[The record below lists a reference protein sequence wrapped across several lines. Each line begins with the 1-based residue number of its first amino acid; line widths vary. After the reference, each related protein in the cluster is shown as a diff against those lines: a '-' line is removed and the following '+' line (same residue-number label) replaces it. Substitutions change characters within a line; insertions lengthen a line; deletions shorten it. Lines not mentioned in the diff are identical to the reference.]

1 MSMLDAFLNKG
12 FKGSKCK
19 TLLKLTIPRIK
30 LLRNRREHQLKQM
43 RRDIAKLLEAG
54 QEATARIRVEHIIRE
69 ENMMAAQEIIELFCE
84 LISVRLPI
92 IESQRECP
100 LDLKEAISSIC
111 FAAPRCADL
120 PELLQVQLAF
130 ASKYGKE
137 FVGAASELLPD
148 CGVNRQLVELL
159 SVRAP
164 SPEKK
169 LKLLKDIAEEHEI
182 DWDPAP
188 SETELFK
195 SPEDLLVGINFVAV
209 YVIKLINLNGPT
221 QFVSGSKVPLPKES
235 EEILQSTSTHAIYE
249 HSESEEDFDEL
260 EFPEVPKMPLRPGAG
275 PEMASLQPSA
285 PHPEPYTSP
294 TSVDPGNTFHAA
306 EDESLQS
313 SASPEMGKQFVPFIV
328 PGLTQSAPPVEPP
341 SLSST
346 SIESTNPSTYL
357 ETSKQFV
364 PFIAPAAITKSSPSI
379 GLPSM
384 SPESRPIWESRESSQ
399 LSNPRRTKSDA
410 NVDLKDVLAA
420 AKAAAESAERAAAAA
435 RAAASLTE
443 LRIYELCKNKSDS
456 DTEYDVPGFDMST
469 EKPSHASYSNL
480 STEMGKL
487 HLDDN
492 PFGDDDTYNN
502 PTENGS
508 SYGTQGVTG
517 LNTSTPSDNFLKPE
531 LPTRQPERIPSMDD
545 ESVFTYPNLFSSQ
558 GSDMK

>member
-12 FKGSKCK
+12 FKASKCK

-30 LLRNRREHQLKQM
+30 LLRNRRELQLKQM
-43 RRDIAKLLEAG
+43 RRDIAKLLESG

-69 ENMMAAQEIIELFCE
+69 ENMLAAQEIIELFCE

-130 ASKYGKE
+130 VSKYGKE
-137 FVGAASELLPD
+137 FVAAASELMPD

-164 SPEKK
+164 SAEKK

-195 SPEDLLVGINFVAV
+195 SHEDL
-209 YVIKLINLNGPT
+209 LNGPT
-221 QFVSGSKVPLPKES
+221 QFVSGSKVPLPKEN
-235 EEILQSTSTHAIYE
+235 EEILQSTSTHAVYE

-260 EFPEVPKMPLRPGAG
+260 EFPEVPKMPLRPNAG
-275 PEMASLQPSA
+275 PEMASPQPSA
-285 PHPEPYTSP
+285 PHTEPYTSP

-306 EDESLQS
+306 EDESLKS
-313 SASPEMGKQFVPFIV
+313 SANPEIGKQFVPFIV

-341 SLSST
+341 SMSSA
-346 SIESTNPSTYL
+346 SVESTKPSTYL

-364 PFIAPAAITKSSPSI
+364 PFIAPAITKSSPSI
-379 GLPSM
+379 DFPSV
-384 SPESRPIWESRESSQ
+384 SPESRPLWENSESSQ
-399 LSNPRRTKSDA
+399 LSNPRRTRSDA

-443 LRIYELCKNKSDS
+443 LRISELCKSKSDS
-456 DTEYDVPGFDMST
+456 DTENDVPGFDMST
-469 EKPSHASYSNL
+469 DKPFHASNSDL
-480 STEMGKL
+480 STDRGKL
-487 HLDDN
+487 QVDDN
-492 PFGDDDTYNN
+492 PFGDDDTYDN
-502 PTENGS
+502 PTENRS
-508 SYGTQGVTG
+508 RYGTQGVTG
-517 LNTSTPSDNFLKPE
+517 LDTSTSADNFLKQE
-531 LPTRQPERIPSMDD
+531 SPTRQPERIPSMDD

-558 GSDMK
+558 GSDRK